1 MSSKFCPKCGKKETK
16 NNPLVDEICQEC
28 FSKNDPL
35 LKDYKEQ
42 KVIICPS
49 CSSYMDKNKWLPPLS
64 NNKEL
69 NIKEIIR
76 HILPEKLKFSNFAK
90 VAKVTIEFDDSR
102 FKKSGVIQVYVT
114 LNGKID
120 NIDSK
125 DEYTLPVRI
134 EKSLCNNC
142 KKNSS
147 SYYEAIIQ
155 VRPKD
160 DVLLDFIE
168 TNIREDSR
176 ISVTKFEESKHGY
189 DLYITSKNYLR
200 NILPKVKSK
209 FKIESKISKTLFGKK
224 DGKDVYR
231 ITLLLRLKE

>member
-16 NNPLVDEICQEC
+16 NNPLIDEICQEC
-28 FSKNDPL
+28 FSQNDPL

-49 CSSYMDKNKWLPPLS
+49 CSSFMDKNKWLPPIS

-76 HILPEKLKFSNFAK
+76 HILPGKLKFSNFVK
-90 VAKVTIEFDDSR
+90 ITKTTIEFDDSR
-102 FKKSGVIQVYVT
+102 FKKSGLLHVHVT
-114 LNGKID
+114 LNGKI
-120 NIDSK
+120 NNVESK

-134 EKSLCNNC
+134 EKSMCNDC

-155 VRPKD
+155 IRPKNEE
-160 DVLLDFIE
+160 LLNFIE
-168 TNIREDSR
+168 RDIKENSR
-176 ISVTKFEESKHGY
+176 ISITKFEESKHGY
-189 DLYITSKNYLR
+189 DLYITSRSYLK

-209 FKIESKISKTLFGKK
+209 FEIESKISRTLFGKK

-231 ITLLLRLKE
+231 ITLLIRLNK